1 MNTIQTTHLRAAPVP
16 LSASPKQPQRLL
28 RPLAG
33 GFSGTLNVSQ
43 LYPALSCFFLFFN
56 RFPQRGP
63 PMPASK
69 KAPNESGLS
78 QHIASATAKH
88 YLDFALEV
96 DFFCATEVLF
106 FCEERFW
113 ATCFFEEGFLLLA
126 TEVLLA
132 AFFEA
137 TVVRFLL
144 ETALCF
150 ELDRLDES
158 VCLPFFCDLETTWLA
173 LLCESAASEAVR

>member
-1 MNTIQTTHLRAAPVP
+1 MNTMWTTHLRAAPVP

-69 KAPNESGLS
+69 KSPERIGAFSTYRFNNSKTLFGLC
-78 QHIASATAKH
+78 
-88 YLDFALEV
+88 L
-96 DFFCATEVLF
+96 
-106 FCEERFW
+106 
-113 ATCFFEEGFLLLA
+113 GG
-126 TEVLLA
+126 
-132 AFFEA
+132 
-137 TVVRFLL
+137 RFLL
-144 ETALCF
+144 RYRSAF
-150 ELDRLDES
+150 
-158 VCLPFFCDLETTWLA
+158 
-173 LLCESAASEAVR
+173 LL

>member
-1 MNTIQTTHLRAAPVP
+1 MWTTHLRAAPVP
-16 LSASPKQPQRLL
+16 LSALPKQPQRLL

-33 GFSGTLNVSQ
+33 TF
-43 LYPALSCFFLFFN
+43 PALQTYLSFILLYRVFFCSSTGSIA
-56 RFPQRGP
+56 RAP
-63 PMPASK
+63 PCPTAK

-158 VCLPFFCDLETTWLA
+158 VCLPFFCDLETTCLA